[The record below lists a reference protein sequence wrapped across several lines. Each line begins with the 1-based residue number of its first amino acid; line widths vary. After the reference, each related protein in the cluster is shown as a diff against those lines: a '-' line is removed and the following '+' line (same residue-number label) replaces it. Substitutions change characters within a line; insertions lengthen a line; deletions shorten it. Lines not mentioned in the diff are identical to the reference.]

1 MRKKLIIPALAA
13 LLLWSSCT
21 ADISNAELRAG
32 YPPIYPDYCGV
43 TVPCNIA
50 PMHFQ
55 MSDNAIQVRV
65 MAEGAD
71 GKSIR
76 VKARE
81 VVTFRI
87 SEWKDLLASSTGSGL
102 QVTVQAKYRDKGW
115 VRYDPFTIYV
125 SPVPMNDFLVYRLI
139 APGYEVYSKM
149 GIYQR
154 DLGSFLQTPLLENT
168 LIPGNCMNCHSFYGN
183 NPDKMSI
190 HIRGELGGTILKAG
204 DKIEMLN
211 TKTEE
216 TGGNCV
222 YPYWHPSGEYVVYS
236 VNQTIQA
243 FHAIRERR
251 IEVIDLASDIVVY
264 HPQSKQLLTND
275 LLRTDA
281 FETFPSFSP
290 DGMTLYFSS
299 SQSQNIP
306 EGYDKIRYDLCAIA
320 FDPQTGTFGDHVDTL
335 IHAAAMGKSIS
346 FARPSPDGK
355 HIMFTLSDYGNF
367 SIWHKEADLWLYDLE
382 DGSLRE
388 MKEVNSND
396 VESYHSWSSEGTWF
410 VFSSRRLDGLYTRPF
425 FASIDK
431 EGNITKPFLLP
442 QKKPLEFY
450 NMTLFS
456 YNVPEFVTGKV
467 DWDLKEVEKSLTTG
481 QRDKVEIRR

>member
-290 DGMTLYFSS
+290 DGRTLYFSS

-306 EGYDKIRYDLCAIA
+306 EGYDKIRMTCCHRL
-320 FDPQTGTFGDHVDTL
+320 
-335 IHAAAMGKSIS
+335 
-346 FARPSPDGK
+346 RSPD
-355 HIMFTLSDYGNF
+355 
-367 SIWHKEADLWLYDLE
+367 
-382 DGSLRE
+382 R
-388 MKEVNSND
+388 
-396 VESYHSWSSEGTWF
+396 
-410 VFSSRRLDGLYTRPF
+410 
-425 FASIDK
+425 
-431 EGNITKPFLLP
+431 
-442 QKKPLEFY
+442 
-450 NMTLFS
+450 
-456 YNVPEFVTGKV
+456 NV
-467 DWDLKEVEKSLTTG
+467 
-481 QRDKVEIRR
+481 R